1 MKNHHRRPVRIALAA
16 VLTLAAPMT
25 VLACGSDDEE
35 SSDGT
40 TTTEAS
46 ADATAPKVSDVWA
59 RPGTTDGNS
68 AIYMTIAGGDE
79 ETELVKA
86 EVAGDVAEKVE
97 LHETT
102 TEGSDSGSA
111 TTEDSAM
118 EGMEDG
124 STTTMGD
131 MSGSGGSDDMG
142 GMMSMKPVDAI
153 PVPAGETVDLKPGGY
168 HVMLIGLTKDLKAG
182 DTLDVTL
189 TFEPGGTVDA
199 TAEVREP

>member
-1 MKNHHRRPVRIALAA
+1 MKHHHRRSVRIALAA
-16 VLTLAAPMT
+16 VLTLAAPMA
-25 VLACGSDDEE
+25 VLACGSDDE
-35 SSDGT
+35 SSDGA

-46 ADATAPKVSDVWA
+46 SDAAAPKVSDVWA

-86 EVAGDVAEKVE
+86 EVAGDVAEKIE

-102 TEGSDSGSA
+102 TEGSDSSM
-111 TTEDSAM
+111 TEDSAM
-118 EGMEDG
+118 DGMEDG

-131 MSGSGGSDDMG
+131 MSGSGDMDGMEDMG
-142 GMMSMKPVDAI
+142 GMMSMKQVDAV
-153 PVPAGETVDLKPGGY
+153 PVPAGETVELKPGGY
-168 HVMLIGLTKDLKAG
+168 HVMLIGLTKDLSAG

-189 TFEPGGTVDA
+189 TFEPGGTVDVS
-199 TAEVREP
+199 AEVREP